1 VNRIIAS
8 IFVAV
13 VIGQPFTPA
22 YAARAYPDYAS
33 LPKLPLEA
41 SGVDRE
47 KREVEFILRDKTEVH
62 HGRVWV
68 GYLDYQKAW
77 GENRR
82 DALAGI
88 VNEMQK
94 GGWEVM
100 LRDEPRNPPL
110 ATLKLTTKDNRDVWA
125 SVEVLDQAH
134 VLLLEPAGRD

>member
-1 VNRIIAS
+1 MRRSLAPF
-8 IFVAV
+8 FVAV
-13 VIGQPFTPA
+13 LIGQPFASA

-33 LPKLPLEA
+33 LPKLPLES

-88 VNEMQK
+88 VAEWSVQIAPYRVSASR
-94 GGWEVM
+94 E
-100 LRDEPRNPPL
+100 
-110 ATLKLTTKDNRDVWA
+110 TTAAK
-125 SVEVLDQAH
+125 
-134 VLLLEPAGRD
+134 

>member
-1 VNRIIAS
+1 MRRSLAPL
-8 IFVAV
+8 FVAV
-13 VIGQPFTPA
+13 LIGQPFTYA

-33 LPKLPLEA
+33 LPKLPIEA
-41 SGVDRE
+41 SGVDAE

-68 GYLDYQKAW
+68 GNLDYQKAW

-88 VNEMQK
+88 VSEMQK

-110 ATLKLTTKDNRDVWA
+110 ATLKLTTRDNRDIWA
-125 SVEVLDQAH
+125 SVEVLDQAR
-134 VLLLEPAGRD
+134 VLLLEPVGRD